1 MMSEYFQFWNYKY
14 VENYYQG
21 IIKRLYITE
30 SDLYSLD
37 GSDLIY
43 ISIENFSFRF
53 KRQDASVVLEIVPSH
68 FFEPL
73 LSTLH

>member
-1 MMSEYFQFWNYKY
+1 MSEYFQFWNYKY

-37 GSDLIY
+37 DRILSISLSRIFLLDL
-43 ISIENFSFRF
+43 NA
-53 KRQDASVVLEIVPSH
+53 KM
-68 FFEPL
+68 PL
-73 LSTLH
+73 